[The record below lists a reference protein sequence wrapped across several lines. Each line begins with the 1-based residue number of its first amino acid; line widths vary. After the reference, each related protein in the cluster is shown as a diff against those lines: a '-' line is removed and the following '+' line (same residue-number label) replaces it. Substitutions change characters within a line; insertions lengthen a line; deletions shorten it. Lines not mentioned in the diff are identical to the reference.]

1 MTLTERKIWHLPLLL
16 LLAFWLGGCSM
27 HDDMD
32 DIDPGSDF
40 YLLLNV
46 HSGDSNM
53 GLTRAEAL
61 GITYEQATEGRELMN
76 TLRVIIVNQETQIVA
91 HNDFIKLPE
100 ASTFKDGLKYKVDLN
115 TDYKVYLI
123 ANEEG
128 VPNYLTL
135 LKDIKIGESY
145 PDNELEDIVI
155 GSEEGGQPIINDTSA
170 ELPVPMTEIF
180 DIHTS
185 PSKATS
191 SANEV
196 IQNETFFITR
206 AASKFSF
213 YFFVSEDFKLLDS
226 NEEQLS
232 IKSVKIN
239 GLGKNEYLFPNDTYY
254 TPGKD
259 ADRTSIKREITAF
272 RIPTE
277 DNGIGAYT
285 FELPTPF
292 KLKDMPTKPE
302 NFNSNDPTAG
312 LTDEEVRK
320 YIPLLYFPESKGNAA
335 GNLEC
340 TISFDGENYLPP
352 VPLPNLPHKLPRNTH
367 VVVVITLNGQTLD
380 VSVDIQPFAEQKLTF
395 QFGLMRDERGDLKVL
410 FDKNG
415 DLPDYFKSFVV
426 SHKDEY
432 RIGQITRTDDNGVS
446 QINWVLYEGK
456 DDNTGIILENGDY
469 FAIVVGEY
477 ENLNEARIWIKDS
490 DGCHVLSNYENSS
503 VDVHSY
509 GAREVEEF
517 FGLNQSERYL
527 KDALGYRQVYLF
539 SDNWGVATH
548 NSIVIHPQTSMM
560 LFRANPGTITINDD
574 SGNPISNSE
583 MMYFRVENWAEPNEG
598 ASANSVCGHIIV
610 SEKTSDDNKYLI
622 AVFREILADG
632 TLGEYSEEVSIPMV

>member
-1 MTLTERKIWHLPLLL
+1 MTLTEQKIWRLPLIL
-16 LLAFWLGGCSM
+16 LLAFWLGGCST
-27 HDDMD
+27 HDDIEEFD
-32 DIDPGSDF
+32 TSSDF
-40 YLLLNV
+40 FLLLNI
-46 HSGDSNM
+46 HTGDSNF
-53 GLTRAEAL
+53 GLTRAEEL

-76 TLRVIIVNQETQIVA
+76 TLRVIIVNQETHIIA
-91 HNDFIKLPE
+91 HNDFIRLPE
-100 ASTFKDGLKYKVDLN
+100 ASTFKDGLKYKVDLD

-128 VPNYLTL
+128 IPNYLNL
-135 LKDIKIGESY
+135 FKIIQIGESY
-145 PDNELEDIVI
+145 PESELENIVI
-155 GSEEGGQPIINDTSA
+155 GSEEGGQPIISNTSA

-185 PSKATS
+185 ASKSTLT
-191 SANEV
+191 ANEV
-196 IQNETFFITR
+196 VQNETFFITR
-206 AASKFSF
+206 TASKFSF
-213 YFFVSEDFKLLDS
+213 YFFVSDDYKLLDS
-226 NEEQLS
+226 SEEQLA

-259 ADRTSIKREITAF
+259 TDRTSIKREITSF
-272 RIPTE
+272 KLPTE
-277 DNGIGAYT
+277 NNGIGAYT
-285 FELPTPF
+285 FELPTAF
-292 KLKDMPTKPE
+292 KLSELPTKPD
-302 NFNSNDPTAG
+302 NFNSNNPTAG
-312 LTDEEVRK
+312 LTDAQVRE
-320 YIPLLYFPESKGNAA
+320 YVPLIYFPESQGNAS

-352 VPLPNLPHKLPRNTH
+352 VSLPNLPNKLPRNTH
-367 VVVVITLNGQTLD
+367 VVVIITLNGQSLD
-380 VSVDIQPFAEQKLTF
+380 ASVKIQPFAEQKLTF
-395 QFGLMRDERGDLKVL
+395 QYGLMRDERGDLMVL

-415 DLPDYFKSFVV
+415 DLPDYFKSFVA
-426 SHKDEY
+426 SHNDEY
-432 RIGQITRTDDNGVS
+432 RIGQITRTDENGIS
-446 QINWVLYEGK
+446 QNNWVLYEGK

-477 ENLNEARIWIKDS
+477 ENLDEARIWIKDS
-490 DGCHVLSNYENSS
+490 DGCHVLSNYEYSN
-503 VDVHSY
+503 VGVHSY

-539 SDNWGVATH
+539 SDNWGVTTH

-574 SGNPISNSE
+574 SGNPVSNIE
-583 MMYFRVENWAEPNEG
+583 MMYFRVENWTEPNSG
-598 ASANSVCGHIIV
+598 MSANSVCGHIIV

-632 TLGEYSEEVSIPMV
+632 TLGEYSEEVSIPVV